1 MVTFVDYLQKK
12 YKDVD
17 VLTLYE
23 LHEKAKKLKSSKNFG
38 EQRLSSYYF
47 DAIDLILQLKDC
59 NFIHK
64 FKVLIRLVHHG

>member
-17 VLTLYE
+17 VITLYE

-47 DAIDLILQLKDC
+47 DAIDLILKFKDFC
-59 NFIHK
+59 YKHK
-64 FKVLIRLVHHG
+64 FNTLVRVIHG